1 MVRVIPLV
9 LHCSQWIYQNVWAK
23 WENIVKRPQ
32 KLVDMFTGY
41 HANKATIYAA
51 LRNAGVTERYVQNM
65 KQVI

>member
-1 MVRVIPLV
+1 M
-9 LHCSQWIYQNVWAK
+9 WAK